1 MIRPAPLR
9 RAGTQT
15 PPSPAQV
22 PAGEGGCASASCL
35 WCWRI
40 QTAMP
45 AVSERRLL
53 GAERDEAWTELRT
66 PSPGLALLLQAREGI
81 WTRRWGY
88 RAGRGRAPVC
98 EGSSLERAPPH
109 LWSPRTAGKKGP
121 PFPQRQALQR
131 AEIKEIKNNQPS
143 LTGLRGGFY
152 SVIYVKALRNFVM
165 GPCKCKV
172 INLCLNHCLWVVCG
186 YSLQLFLRS
195 S

>member
-1 MIRPAPLR
+1 
-9 RAGTQT
+9 
-15 PPSPAQV
+15 
-22 PAGEGGCASASCL
+22 
-35 WCWRI
+35 
-40 QTAMP
+40 MP

-172 INLCLNHCLWVVCG
+172 IKVIIFTIIVKSSSRQG
-186 YSLQLFLRS
+186 LQRS
-195 S
+195 SCSSSHLTDGKTEVWDLR